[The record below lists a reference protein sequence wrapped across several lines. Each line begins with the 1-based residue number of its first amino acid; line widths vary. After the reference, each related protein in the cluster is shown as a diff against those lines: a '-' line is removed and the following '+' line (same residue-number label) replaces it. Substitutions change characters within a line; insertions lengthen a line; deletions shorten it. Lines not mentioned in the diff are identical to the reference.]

1 MTKHIPSKQASEVLR
16 MHPNTL
22 RKLDKLG
29 LINTTRDENNRRLYD
44 VTSVVT
50 DKRFISI
57 KNMFTQLSKED
68 KVKLLKQLNEL
79 VSE

>member
-1 MTKHIPSKQASEVLR
+1 MTKYIPSKQASEVLG

-29 LINTTRDENNRRLYD
+29 LINTIRDENNRRLYD